1 MTTAAIREK
10 LCDYIKA
17 ANDKKVKAIYTILE
31 DQIET
36 EPYEWSK
43 DEEFVAELDER
54 VRRYEAGIDR
64 GYSLDEMEETF
75 DQLRNVPGMHKNNA

>member
-10 LCDYIKA
+10 LHNYISVA
-17 ANDKKVKAIYTILE
+17 DDKKIKAIYTLLE
-31 DQIET
+31 DQIA
-36 EPYEWSK
+36 PAVDWSD

-64 GYSLDEMEETF
+64 GYTWDEVKASIEELK
-75 DQLRNVPGMHKNNA
+75 QKRAAK